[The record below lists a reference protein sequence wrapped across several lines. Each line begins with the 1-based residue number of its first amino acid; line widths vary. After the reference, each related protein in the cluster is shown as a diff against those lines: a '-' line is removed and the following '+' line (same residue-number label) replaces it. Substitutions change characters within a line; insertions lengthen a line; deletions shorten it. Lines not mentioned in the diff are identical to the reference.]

1 MNYDK
6 MSIVYILGKLNSEIL
21 NPEDRTELAT
31 LNVSFTCLSSVAQCL
46 FAPNFCSVDE
56 MDGGE
61 TVDNGQQG

>member
-31 LNVSFTCLSSVAQCL
+31 LNVSFTRLSSVA
-46 FAPNFCSVDE
+46 
-56 MDGGE
+56 
-61 TVDNGQQG
+61 